1 MIQRLVQ
8 LAVDEGGEVRDSLV
22 GGEGLGQH
30 GGVGDP
36 LVGPSEVP
44 RDPGVGRQQ
53 LPGGLFVGVPEVFL
67 PQSAQLGLA
76 GVSLSSQSLG
86 VCLHRTGGRAGG
98 IVAIGAVA
106 ITAAAEHRAGS
117 VGGLST
123 RSL

>member
-53 LPGGLFVGVPEVFL
+53 LPSGLFVGIAQVFQ
-67 PQSAQLGLA
+67 PQSADLGLA
-76 GVSLSSQSLG
+76 GFSLSSESLYFF
-86 VCLHRTGGRAGG
+86 LHRTGPTGSRETP
-98 IVAIGAVA
+98 AV
-106 ITAAAEHRAGS
+106 
-117 VGGLST
+117 
-123 RSL
+123 